1 MFSQD
6 PLTFKETV
14 ITIIFFMHALET
26 LRRRRIIIIIQ
37 RLCIVQGKKQ
47 RKEAFPYNGKLI
59 EIMFDSS
66 LSRFDATVIIKSIPL
81 ICKVISMTLI
91 GFSMDSEHRSKDI
104 ETFVSINSRR

>member
-37 RLCIVQGKKQ
+37 RLCMEKSNAKK
-47 RKEAFPYNGKLI
+47 RYPYNGKLI
-59 EIMFDSS
+59 EIMLDSS

-81 ICKVISMTLI
+81 ICRVISMTLI